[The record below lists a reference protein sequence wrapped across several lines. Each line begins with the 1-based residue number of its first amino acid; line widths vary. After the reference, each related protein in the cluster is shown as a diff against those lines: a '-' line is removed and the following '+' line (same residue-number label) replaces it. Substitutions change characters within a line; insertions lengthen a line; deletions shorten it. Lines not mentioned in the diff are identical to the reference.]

1 MSVAIRFER
10 LVPSV
15 FSEPTPSSPSTSAF
29 RPTFAEAPDRGGDN
43 VEAPESYHGRS
54 LEAPDAGESRLYC
67 HQMESHFTHG
77 RSQS

>member
-15 FSEPTPSSPSTSAF
+15 FSEPTPSSTTSAY
-29 RPTFAEAPDRGGDN
+29 RPSFAEAPDCGGHSS
-43 VEAPESYHGRS
+43 EAPESYRGRS
-54 LEAPDAGESRLYC
+54 AEAPDAGESRSFC
-67 HQMESHFTHG
+67 HHMESTFTHG

>member
-15 FSEPTPSSPSTSAF
+15 FSEPTPSPSASTY
-29 RPTFAEAPDRGGDN
+29 RPSFTEAPDCGGHAAEAPDSGY
-43 VEAPESYHGRS
+43 SRS
-54 LEAPDAGESRLYC
+54 AEAPDAGESRSFC
-67 HQMESHFTHG
+67 HNLESHFTHG